1 LTFAALENKKK
12 NKKLDNKEDDNMVIS
27 FQHSLERLSIDE
39 KCINIDLS
47 IYYGCILE
55 YEVVNKINHVLYKIK

>member
-1 LTFAALENKKK
+1 MENKKIK
-12 NKKLDNKEDDNMVIS
+12 NKLDNKEDDNMVIS
-27 FQHSLERLSIDE
+27 FQHSLERLPIDE

-55 YEVVNKINHVLYKIK
+55 YEVETKLIMCCIK